1 MKNTERANAIANSV
15 KEMLN
20 DTFNIINDTKAVSN
34 NMIHVR
40 VVESHAEYVQKLME
54 VNYCESLVL
63 IAVSNADEVTTLVY
77 IC

>member
-1 MKNTERANAIANSV
+1 MKNNRANAIAQSV

-40 VVESHAEYVQKLME
+40 VVASHAEYVQKLME

-77 IC
+77 SC